1 MYNFEARETYI
12 KETLELPK
20 TELIDCDG
28 DKVNVVMLDNSSIES
43 TAFDIYMY
51 DKAQLLK
58 LGKFIVDNLS
68 NDGE

>member
-28 DKVNVVMLDNSSIES
+28 DKVNVV
-43 TAFDIYMY
+43 
-51 DKAQLLK
+51 KAQLLK